1 MVILDVCISTLRIY
15 LFSPPI
21 SPVLFNIYIYIYINL
36 GNGGNNAE
44 YGGCAYLTGGVIEMF
59 NISFS
64 NCKAMRG
71 GGLSISNQLLDPRYY
86 SSKLNDMLGLKS
98 PSRSLQAKEPLQP
111 TISLIEIHIDNCSAI
126 YEGGGLH
133 IRDSNGVLLRN
144 SSFVN
149 NSVIESKGTGG
160 ALLYQCDNILKHY
173 PCIFAVKD
181 NNFTGNEV
189 KSTGA
194 GIASAIAA
202 LPLDIE
208 DTNDF
213 SNNSGGEYGETI
225 SKPISYIDSN
235 YNFSNEDPSKRYYG
249 ETNINKTSGQINS
262 DSELSLIMML
272 KDNNSTRIMRDSES
286 TMTVTSNQC
295 DVSNGLIVANRG
307 IFSFANLIVASAP
320 DSYISIY
327 IYIYMNSSLFRG

>member
-1 MVILDVCISTLRIY
+1 
-15 LFSPPI
+15 
-21 SPVLFNIYIYIYINL
+21 
-36 GNGGNNAE
+36 
-44 YGGCAYLTGGVIEMF
+44 
-59 NISFS
+59 
-64 NCKAMRG
+64 MRG
-71 GGLSISNQLLDPRYY
+71 GGLSISNLLPDPRYN
-86 SSKLNDMLGLKS
+86 SSMPNDMLGFKS
-98 PSRSLQAKEPLQP
+98 PSRSLQAEEPLQP

-149 NSVIESKGTGG
+149 NSVTESKGTGG

-194 GIASAIAA
+194 GIASATIAA

-235 YNFSNEDPSKRYYG
+235 YNFSNASKRYYG
-249 ETNINKTSGQINS
+249 ETNINKTSGQADS
-262 DSELSLIMML
+262 DSDKSLIMML
-272 KDNNSTRIMRDSES
+272 KDNNFTVIIRDSES
-286 TMTVTSNQC
+286 TMTVTSNQGI
-295 DVSNGLIVANRG
+295 VSNGLIVANRG
-307 IFSFANLIVASAP
+307 VFSFDQLTVTGVP

-327 IYIYMNSSLFRG
+327 IYIYINLYLEVNVSIELRNIDIVVHDNLTLNFTLYIYLRPCRKGEKIEENEYFSYLSILYL